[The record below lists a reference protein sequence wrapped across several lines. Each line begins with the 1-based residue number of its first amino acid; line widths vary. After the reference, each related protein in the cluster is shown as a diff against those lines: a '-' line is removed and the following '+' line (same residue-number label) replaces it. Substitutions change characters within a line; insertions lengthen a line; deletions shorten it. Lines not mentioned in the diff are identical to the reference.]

1 MGMPKGRTGNPGGR
15 PKLKPWTEALALVAN
30 EEEYGQKLLRKLAR
44 KTFDLAFEGDV
55 AAIKE
60 IGNRLEGTP
69 MQAVQI
75 SGDEDAP
82 LQIIKRVVVD
92 PKAE

>member
-1 MGMPKGRTGNPGGR
+1 MPKGVSGNPGGR
-15 PKLKPWTEALALVAN
+15 PKQKPWTEALKLVAN
-30 EEEYGQKLLRKLAR
+30 DSVEGKKHLRRLAE
-44 KTFDLAFEGDV
+44 KTFALALEGDIQ
-55 AAIKE
+55 AIKE

-82 LQIIKRVVVD
+82 LQVIKRVVVD